1 MKRTHISASGTHIPA
16 SILIKDK
23 AVGCGDTQSGE
34 KGEAPTALAVE
45 AQKITVEGKVR
56 EGYLVTDRILLQGQS
71 LDLIGDIV
79 DGSFVQEIV
88 LNFTQNVLID
98 STQKVMLVGQDAVLS
113 VGGDLTFS
121 KGSIEAYSGGQ
132 PGKRLIINSQG
143 SVFLNSKQA
152 LINLDKIAFMASKD
166 ILIKGT
172 VYSTDTGAFCDA
184 HP

>member
-1 MKRTHISASGTHIPA
+1 
-16 SILIKDK
+16 
-23 AVGCGDTQSGE
+23 
-34 KGEAPTALAVE
+34 
-45 AQKITVEGKVR
+45 
-56 EGYLVTDRILLQGQS
+56 
-71 LDLIGDIV
+71 
-79 DGSFVQEIV
+79 
-88 LNFTQNVLID
+88 
-98 STQKVMLVGQDAVLS
+98 MLVGQDAVLS